1 MNRYLLQIS
10 AGRGPVEA
18 RAFARLL
25 AQRLAAACAE
35 RGLRVGA
42 PEPDGLDEDAPR
54 SVTLRIEGDAPAALS
69 PECGTHCLV
78 QRSGAR
84 GKDARKRWFA
94 SVTLLRDV
102 DAAPPSTV
110 ARDAL
115 AITTCRAGGPGGQ
128 HVNKVSTA
136 VRVRHIPS
144 GVVVRVASERSQKAN
159 LAKATRR
166 IARLLDAAA
175 RERAAEARATQHQ
188 AHASLVRGDAVHTW
202 VMNRAGLLTP
212 LHAES

>member
-1 MNRYLLQIS
+1 MNRYVLQIS

-25 AQRLAAACAE
+25 AQRLAASCAE

-42 PEPDGLDEDAPR
+42 PESDDLDDEAPR
-54 SVTLRIEGDAPAALS
+54 SVTLRIEGDALDALGA
-69 PECGTHCLV
+69 ECGTHCLV

-110 ARDAL
+110 KRDDL
-115 AITTCRAGGPGGQ
+115 AITACRAGGPGGQ

-136 VRVRHIPS
+136 VRVRHVPS

-159 LAKATRR
+159 VIKAVRR
-166 IARLLDAAA
+166 IARLLDEAA
-175 RERAAEARATQHQ
+175 RERVAEARDTQHQ
-188 AHASLVRGDAVHTW
+188 THATLVRGDAVRTW
-202 VMNRAGLLTP
+202 VMSRAGLLTP
-212 LHAES
+212 VHAA